1 MKDIADACGASV
13 PTVSYVL
20 SGSKKRY
27 VNAKLRAA
35 ILDCAK
41 ELGYTPVKRKEKAAA
56 QPKIAVVLPQIEN
69 IFFRRMI
76 IGIETE
82 LYAGGYIPV
91 LFHSGDDPAREAR
104 ILDMIAADSYSGF
117 LLVPADRSR
126 ISEETLQR
134 LKKPYVVAE
143 RPLPCEGE
151 YDFFSMDNFDAG
163 YLATQELIRAGHR
176 HIGFIGWQTSALT
189 LLDRRLGYARALEEA
204 NILYRPEYVCG
215 CSFSEEDCH
224 RVTRELLSSQRSVT
238 ALLFAYHVPGLGG
251 VRYLREAGYRIPQDL
266 SVFVIGDPSWVELST
281 PAFSH
286 ITLPSGGVG
295 SMAAKALLHQM
306 KEGRAHTRE
315 RIALKGEL
323 VRGGSVAAPAD

>member
-1 MKDIADACGASV
+1 MKDIADVCGTSV

-27 VNAKLRAA
+27 VNAELRAS
-35 ILDCAK
+35 ILECAAA
-41 ELGYTPVKRKEKAAA
+41 LGYTPVKRKEKPSAY
-56 QPKIAVVLPQIEN
+56 PRIAVVLPQIEN

-76 IGIETE
+76 IGIETV

-91 LFHSGDDPAREAR
+91 LFHSGDDPERESR
-104 ILDMIAADSYSGF
+104 ILDVIASEGCSGF
-117 LLVPADRSR
+117 LLVPSDKSR

-134 LKKPYVVAE
+134 LNKPYVVAE

-163 YLATQELIRAGHR
+163 YRATQELIRAGHR

-204 NILYRPEYVCG
+204 NILYRPEYVYG
-215 CSFSEEDCH
+215 CSFSEEDCY
-224 RVTRELLSSQRSVT
+224 RITRELLSSQHSIT
-238 ALLFAYHVPGLGG
+238 ALIFAYHVPGLGG
-251 VRYLREAGYRIPQDL
+251 VRFLRDAGYRIPEDI
-266 SVFVIGDPSWVELST
+266 SVFVIGDPSWVEMST

-286 ITLPSGGVG
+286 ITLPSGDVG
-295 SMAAKALLHQM
+295 SMAAKALVRQLR
-306 KEGRAHTRE
+306 EGAGNTRE
-315 RIALKGEL
+315 RVALMGRL
-323 VRGGSVAAPAD
+323 VRGSSVARPAP